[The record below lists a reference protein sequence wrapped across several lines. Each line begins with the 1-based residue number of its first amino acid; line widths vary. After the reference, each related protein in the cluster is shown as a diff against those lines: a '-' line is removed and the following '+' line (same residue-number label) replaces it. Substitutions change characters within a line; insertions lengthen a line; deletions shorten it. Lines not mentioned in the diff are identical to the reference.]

1 MNYRSRMNYGKSL
14 ANMFDWTQTTYLR
27 GEYKFNNS
35 YVDKLCSKLVN
46 SLLINSIFASIE
58 KDRNEE
64 HNHLHLLISSE
75 HNLNRYKLSK
85 LSGFN
90 SLGIGNVDNIK
101 NKTGVSKYVA
111 KHIGRDFSYHNL
123 YV

>member
-1 MNYRSRMNYGKSL
+1 MNYTSRMKYGTSL

-35 YVDKLCSKLVN
+35 YVDRLCNKLVN
-46 SLLINSIFASIE
+46 SPLIYSVFASIE

-64 HNHLHLLISSE
+64 HNHLHLLFSSK
-75 HNLNRYKLSK
+75 NKLNRYKLSK

-123 YV
+123 YI

>member
-1 MNYRSRMNYGKSL
+1 MNYTSRMKYGTSL
-14 ANMFDWTQTTYLR
+14 ANNY
-27 GEYKFNNS
+27 
-35 YVDKLCSKLVN
+35 YVDRLCNKLV
-46 SLLINSIFASIE
+46 SSPLIYSVFASIE

-64 HNHLHLLISSE
+64 HNHLHLLFSSK
-75 HNLNRYKLSK
+75 HKLNRYKLSK

-123 YV
+123 YI

>member
-111 KHIGRDFSYHNL
+111 KHIGKDFSYHNL